1 MFLCYEKSVH
11 CLTGHIVKLKALGF
25 TESDCATALDKC
37 NGQLDD
43 AALWLTHNASP
54 VHETLS
60 NKNASSSSDAY
71 SVIEVCIVIQI
82 EMSPFVLTFWRTAI
96 YFNSI
101 SNLGMYL

>member
-1 MFLCYEKSVH
+1 MCYQKAVH

-60 NKNASSSSDAY
+60 NKNASSSNAAY
-71 SVIEVCIVIQI
+71 SVIEVCIVIQK
-82 EMSPFVLTFWRTAI
+82 SKCL
-96 YFNSI
+96 S
-101 SNLGMYL
+101 LL